1 MTEAHRRR
9 EPGSGGSAVR
19 RLMARP
25 IRAHIAGAAQPHLS
39 VIRTDEAASIPAPAA
54 TVAPTL
60 PETDDVARLRMEVL
74 MMKAA
79 LAAERRESEALRTSL
94 GLGDAQDLGDEARAE
109 RERWAALVGRLIHG
123 TL

>member
-1 MTEAHRRR
+1 MNEAHRRR

-25 IRAHIAGAAQPHLS
+25 IRAHLASAAQPRPPVL
-39 VIRTDEAASIPAPAA
+39 VGET
-54 TVAPTL
+54 APTASSAAL
-60 PETDDVARLRMEVL
+60 PETEAKDLVRLRMEVL

-94 GLGDAQDLGDEARAE
+94 GLTAADSLGEEARAE

-123 TL
+123 KL

>member
-1 MTEAHRRR
+1 MNEAHRRR

-25 IRAHIAGAAQPHLS
+25 IRAHIAGAAQPRPLL
-39 VIRTDEAASIPAPAA
+39 TGETGPTAPSADAA
-54 TVAPTL
+54 TAV
-60 PETDDVARLRMEVL
+60 PEPQDLVRLRMEVL

-94 GLGDAQDLGDEARAE
+94 GLTAADDLGDEARAE

-123 TL
+123 GL

>member
-25 IRAHIAGAAQPHLS
+25 IRAHIADAAQLRPPVLKM
-39 VIRTDEAASIPAPAA
+39 EPAAPAPAA
-54 TVAPTL
+54 PA

-94 GLGDAQDLGDEARAE
+94 GLGEAQTLGDEARAE
-109 RERWAALVGRLIHG
+109 RDRWAALVGRLIHG
-123 TL
+123 KL

>member
-25 IRAHIAGAAQPHLS
+25 IRAHIADAAQLRPPVL
-39 VIRTDEAASIPAPAA
+39 RTEQAAPAPTAPAA
-54 TVAPTL
+54 PA

-79 LAAERRESEALRTSL
+79 LAAERRESEALRSSL
-94 GLGDAQDLGDEARAE
+94 GLGDVELGDEARAE
-109 RERWAALVGRLIHG
+109 RDRWAALVGRLIHG
-123 TL
+123 RL

>member
-25 IRAHIAGAAQPHLS
+25 IRAHIAGAAQPPMPVLK
-39 VIRTDEAASIPAPAA
+39 TEAPAPAEP
-54 TVAPTL
+54 VR

-79 LAAERRESEALRTSL
+79 LAAERRESEALRSSL
-94 GLGDAQDLGDEARAE
+94 GLGEADLGDEARAE
-109 RERWAALVGRLIHG
+109 RDRWAALVGRLIHG
-123 TL
+123 KL

>member
-25 IRAHIAGAAQPHLS
+25 IRAHIAGAAQPQPQPP
-39 VIRTDEAASIPAPAA
+39 VVERAAASAP
-54 TVAPTL
+54 V
-60 PETDDVARLRMEVL
+60 TDDVARLRMEVL

-79 LAAERRESEALRTSL
+79 LAAERRESETLRSSL
-94 GLGDAQDLGDEARAE
+94 GLTAADSLGDEARAE
-109 RERWAALVGRLIHG
+109 RERWAALVGRLIHRG
-123 TL
+123 I